1 MSAKRRTSSKS
12 GLTLL
17 LEELTTLLP
26 KALEACPAD
35 FESQSS
41 SLVIEKL
48 RSVLLDLLDN
58 CLKCSSGQGSR
69 CRQQHAQ
76 HASLQLHVP
85 AVMVGRSLPALPAR
99 AAELAIIL
107 HMFGHRLRI
116 HMQQWHSVRHMNT
129 SNANI
134 QNSAVGALACCF
146 PAGKHIVAVL
156 KILKH
161 VLDKLPAT
169 FPGHA
174 HSQALACMVQ
184 LLGRL
189 PAHQG

>member
-1 MSAKRRTSSKS
+1 MSTSY
-12 GLTLL
+12 
-17 LEELTTLLP
+17 
-26 KALEACPAD
+26 D
-35 FESQSS
+35 NIQSS
-41 SLVIEKL
+41 AA
-48 RSVLLDLLDN
+48 
-58 CLKCSSGQGSR
+58 G
-69 CRQQHAQ
+69 
-76 HASLQLHVP
+76 
-85 AVMVGRSLPALPAR
+85 AR
-99 AAELAIIL
+99 A
-107 HMFGHRLRI
+107 
-116 HMQQWHSVRHMNT
+116 
-129 SNANI
+129 
-134 QNSAVGALACCF
+134 CCC